1 VRASKKSAEWCR
13 KAVDACWQ
21 QKSLRIRPSE
31 LKGAEQAYDH
41 ARSIYDRIVSDCA
54 T

>member
-1 VRASKKSAEWCR
+1 VRASAKSAEWCR

-31 LKGAEQAYDH
+31 LNQARQAYDH
-41 ARSIYDRIVSDCA
+41 ARSVYDRIVSESA